1 MEKKGTKEQLLMLFE
16 NNKGL
21 FLSGEYIAEILG
33 ISRTAVWKSVQTL
46 RNEGYNISAVRN
58 KGYSLSVE
66 SDILSTQG
74 IKKYLKKD
82 WSDMALEV
90 HQSVNSTNTVAREKA
105 AAGAEDGYTV
115 VAGNQTAGRG
125 RMGRSFHSPAKT
137 GIYISIVLRPER
149 YNPQQ
154 AVKLTTM
161 AAVAVCEAIESVSGE
176 KAEIKWVNDV
186 FVQEKKVCG
195 ILTEASFNLEDG
207 MLEYAVLGVG
217 INVFEPEGGFPDE
230 IKNIAGAVFS
240 KSENDAKNRL
250 AGQFINHFMKY
261 YHNVNGDSDYAEEY
275 RRRSFV
281 IGKNVNVITPKGTRE
296 ALVLDVD
303 RECRLLVEYEDGTRE
318 SLFSGEISIRL
329 TQN

>member
-105 AAGAEDGYTV
+105 ATGAADGYTV

-149 YNPQQ
+149 YDPQQ

>member
-16 NNKGL
+16 INKGL

-82 WSDMALEV
+82 WSDMPLEV
-90 HQSVNSTNTVAREKA
+90 YQSVNSTNTVAREKA

-149 YNPQQ
+149 YDPQQ

-186 FVQEKKVCG
+186 FLQEKKVCG

-261 YHNVNGDSDYAEEY
+261 YHNVNGDLDYAEEY

>member
-105 AAGAEDGYTV
+105 ATGAEDGYTV

-149 YNPQQ
+149 YDPQQ